1 MFFVLCLKCF
11 KNMLVLISKKKK
23 KKNSKYFF
31 QKIVRRH
38 QKVKDFDYF
47 FQKFK
52 TLRKFDIL
60 TKFEDNWSTRTVVG
74 NFTSNPLPPPPPEND
89 LFFSYFFKNHT

>member
-1 MFFVLCLKCF
+1 MT
-11 KNMLVLISKKKK
+11 S
-23 KKNSKYFF
+23 
-31 QKIVRRH
+31 
-38 QKVKDFDYF
+38 QKVKDFDF
-47 FQKFK
+47 FSQKFK

-89 LFFSYFFKNHT
+89 LFFSYFGTCRLFPRHKKKLL